1 MKFLSDNTASVAPEI
16 MSAMSAANTGRVPGY
31 DSDAWSQRLHDVY
44 SDFFETP
51 VRAYAVTSGTAA
63 NSLALAVLCPSW
75 GSIICHEEAHI
86 ERDECGA
93 PEFFTGGAKLTLAR
107 GAGAKITP
115 DTFAQAT
122 AHFHPM
128 VHMVQPKMLSLTQ
141 ATELGTVYS
150 IDELKTL
157 TALAKTQK
165 LAVHMDGARFAN
177 ALLSLGC
184 TPAEA
189 TWKAG
194 VDVLCFGAI
203 KNGGM
208 SAEAVIFFN
217 PDQTGDFD
225 YRRKRAGQLACK
237 GRYLAA
243 QLLAYIETGIWRT
256 NAHYANSQAQRL
268 AAAAQPF
275 LMYPVQANELFLKLG
290 TARVTALR
298 AEGFEFYDWGAV
310 NSGEA
315 RFVVSWDQPETE
327 VEALMRALEQ
337 LA

>member
-1 MKFLSDNTASVAPEI
+1 MKFLSDNTASVSPEI
-16 MSAMSAANTGRVPGY
+16 MSAMAAANTGRVPGY
-31 DSDAWSQRLHDVY
+31 DSDAWSQRLHDVF

-63 NSLALAVLCPSW
+63 NSLALSVLCPPW

-115 DTFAQAT
+115 ESLAQAT

-128 VHMVQPKMLSLTQ
+128 VHMVQPKILSLTQ
-141 ATELGTVYS
+141 ATELGTVYTV
-150 IDELKTL
+150 DEIKALSKGAKAKDLK
-157 TALAKTQK
+157 
-165 LAVHMDGARFAN
+165 VHMDGARFAN
-177 ALLSLGC
+177 ALVTLGC
-184 TPAEA
+184 TPAEL

-225 YRRKRAGQLACK
+225 YRRKRGGHLACK

-243 QLLAYIETGIWRT
+243 QLLAYIDTGIWKT
-256 NAHYANSQAQRL
+256 NAMYANTQAQRV
-268 AAAAQPF
+268 AAAAKPF
-275 LMYPVQANELFLKLG
+275 LMHPTEANEIFLKLG
-290 TARVTALR
+290 DARIAALR
-298 AEGFEFYDWGAV
+298 AQGFEFYDWGAV
-310 NSGEA
+310 QSGEA
-315 RFVVSWDQPETE
+315 RFVVSWDQPEKE
-327 VEALMRALEQ
+327 VDALVRALEQ